1 MQFCPKCGGLMLPK
15 QIEEGPVLVC
25 NACGYATKEAK
36 LEEYKVVKPA
46 KHEEMVTVIEETKP
60 ALPTTRAK
68 CPKCGHG
75 TAYWWL
81 RQTRG
86 ADEPT
91 TRFYRCTKCGH
102 TWREYS

>member
-1 MQFCPKCGGLMLPK
+1 M
-15 QIEEGPVLVC
+15 VC

-46 KHEEMVTVIEETKP
+46 KREEMVTVMEEVKP

-68 CPKCGHG
+68 CSKCGHE

-81 RQTRG
+81 KQTRA
-86 ADEPT
+86 ADEAT
-91 TRFYRCTKCGH
+91 TRFYRCAKCGH
-102 TWREYS
+102 TWREYT